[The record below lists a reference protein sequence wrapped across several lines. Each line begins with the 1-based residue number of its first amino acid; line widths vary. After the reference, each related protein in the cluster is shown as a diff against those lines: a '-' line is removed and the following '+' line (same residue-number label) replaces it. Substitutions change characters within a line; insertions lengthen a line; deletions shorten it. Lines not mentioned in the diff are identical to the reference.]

1 MTDHNREYF
10 GDSGKPF
17 ALTIGGQSLYIL
29 TSANDVEEMYKNTTT
44 LSWELLVQDLYRW
57 IGFSNAAV
65 DKLWQ
70 PPTRKQKADNPVRV
84 LSPNE
89 MVAEYQRRQLR
100 PGVNM
105 DILAASMIDHVNSM
119 VRWDNLKMGETCDR
133 QSSEKTVSLSL
144 IEWTSHAFIH
154 STTDMY
160 WGKRIFEIDPTIL
173 ETYTIWEKTNWK
185 YVFQIPRLFSR
196 DMYDARDKLVDA
208 FTGYFQLPKNE
219 RTDAA
224 WFVPIAEEE
233 MRDIG
238 SSDRDLGRA
247 HMLQHWA

>member
-1 MTDHNREYF
+1 
-10 GDSGKPF
+10 
-17 ALTIGGQSLYIL
+17 
-29 TSANDVEEMYKNTTT
+29 MYKNTTT

-57 IGFSNAAV
+57 IGFSNDSV
-65 DKLWQ
+65 DRLWQ
-70 PPTRKQKADNPVRV
+70 PPTEEQKAHAPLRV

-89 MVAEYQRRQLR
+89 MVSEYQRRQLR
-100 PGVNM
+100 PGANM
-105 DILAASMIDHVNSM
+105 EKLAASMVKHIDGM
-119 VRWDNLKMGETCDR
+119 LRWDNLLHGQAYDR
-133 QSSEKTVSLSL
+133 QSSGAAVNLSL
-144 IEWTSHAFIH
+144 IEWTSHAFIY

-160 WGKRIFEIDPTIL
+160 WGKRIFEVDPTIL
-173 ETYTIWEKTNWK
+173 ETYTTWEKTNWK

-208 FTGYFQLPKNE
+208 FTRYFSSPKSE
-219 RTDAA
+219 RIDAA
-224 WFVPIAEEE
+224 WFVPIAERE